1 MALGCVC
8 VCKLEPAELINAVD
22 LLASAVSATAASTLI
37 AHKRRCSVWGESHRK
52 NVPPESLRRAAVA
65 PAIDTCSVGTA
76 NGLCIEICRQTRF
89 ALQNLQHPRL
99 ACCSTA
105 S

>member
-22 LLASAVSATAASTLI
+22 LVAKAVMATAVRTLI
-37 AHKRRCSVWGESHRK
+37 AHKRRCSVWSESHRK
-52 NVPPESLRRAAVA
+52 TENVYESFSVVQLHQLSTRAVLARRMACA
-65 PAIDTCSVGTA
+65 
-76 NGLCIEICRQTRF
+76 LRF
-89 ALQNLQHPRL
+89 ADKHVWQHPRL